1 MPDLLV
7 RAIDNSLA
15 ERIKAYAL
23 ERGRTLNECMLEL
36 IEKGLRAHD
45 AEKSSAAIDLHGV
58 GLGSGGSEVHMLGGA
73 WSGDEA
79 AAFREAVLAMKNLK

>member
-7 RAIDNSLA
+7 RAIDDRLA

-23 ERGRTLNECMLEL
+23 ERAAALNTCMLEL
-36 IEKGLRAHD
+36 IDKGLRAHE
-45 AEKSSAAIDLHGV
+45 AEKVSAALDQHS
-58 GLGSGGSEVHMLGGA
+58 SGRNREAEEVIMLGGA

-79 AAFREAVLAMKNLK
+79 QAFRAAIEAMQKIK